1 MECCIGTAPAD
12 ARAAGST
19 TPSPEILSC
28 TCSRP
33 LTQGQPSN
41 MCGCRMARLMLKGTV
56 DCRDTV

>member
-19 TPSPEILSC
+19 TPPPEILSC
-28 TCSRP
+28 TCSRS
-33 LTQGQPSN
+33 LTKGQTSN
-41 MCGCRMARLMLKGTV
+41 VCGSRMARLKGTV